1 MKLLNELIGYP
12 AASQEVCNEGKDTN
26 ELDRLRN
33 PKWEL
38 VSRVRVVV
46 PDREICN
53 IINTG

>member
-12 AASQEVCNEGKDTN
+12 AASKEVCNEGKDTN
-26 ELDRLRN
+26 KLDRMRN
-33 PKWEL
+33 PKWEF